1 MRRQWSFPK
10 KKEKKEKIMKN
21 ITTVQVYT
29 IAADEL
35 LRRANVED
43 AAGRTA
49 TRDKLMIQY
58 LEVYNVIQA
67 MERPESIEIAD

>member
-1 MRRQWSFPK
+1 MEFPK